1 MKKQKLWI
9 LISLIVMLGLLL
21 SACGGDEEPADT
33 PEPADVSQEEA
44 ADEPA
49 EEAADEPA
57 EEVADEPAE
66 EVADEPAEEVVD
78 EPAESESGEESSIV
92 IIIPEDPAAFSA
104 YVADTGYSQMLME
117 LVLLGLTDLDAEGN
131 IFTELAAELP
141 TIENGGVAF
150 DEDAWTM
157 EVTWTLRDDIFWAD
171 GEPVT
176 VEDVIFTWET
186 LTDPELGTW
195 VEGVDYTDGLEM
207 VDDYS
212 FIVHY
217 NTVYPNY
224 LLQFGAEDF
233 GVWPEHYCD
242 ATPGFASM
250 DCNRDPLSNGPYLLE
265 EWETG
270 DHLTFVRNPDYYVEG
285 KPGIDKIFVQ
295 IVPES
300 SVAQQLML
308 QGDADLQIWPTES
321 DAESYSES
329 DNVEVSFAPNERWV
343 MRLIPNLAARGETDS
358 ATYPHPILSDVQ
370 VRHALRMAID
380 VDTITDEI
388 FLGYSSPVWTE
399 FFRPPYECEIA
410 KPAFDPAAAAA
421 LLEEAGWI
429 DADGDGVRE
438 CHGCTTGAE
447 EGYPMSME
455 FIIYAEYG
463 EELELAQQ
471 LIAEMWSDIGIE
483 TQLAIVEGTTL
494 WSGYEEGGV
503 EQNGDYD
510 INMWDDGYPGI
521 DPTDNQM
528 WYFYHTDAG
537 EPDYGWNIGR
547 WSNED
552 FDAWLDEAYTL
563 DEEYR
568 QEVFCELAQIL
579 DDELPEI
586 LLFSAFDASG
596 VSARLQGVQATVNDT
611 HTWNVADWTVSE

>member
-1 MKKQKLWI
+1 MKKPKFWLLMSMLVI
-9 LISLIVMLGLLL
+9 LGLLL
-21 SACGGDEEPADT
+21 SACGGDEDTADTADT

-44 ADEPA
+44 
-49 EEAADEPA
+49 
-57 EEVADEPAE
+57 
-66 EVADEPAEEVVD
+66 VD
-78 EPAESESGEESSIV
+78 EPAEDTEVMEETSV
-92 IIIPEDPAAFSA
+92 TIIIPEDPAAFSA

-117 LVLLGLTDLDAEGN
+117 LVLIGLTDLDPDGN

-150 DEDAWTM
+150 DEENWTM
-157 EVTWTLRDDIFWAD
+157 DVTWKLRDDIFWAD

-176 VEDVIFTWET
+176 ADDVIFTWET
-186 LTDPELGTW
+186 GTDPELGTW
-195 VEGVDYTDGLEM
+195 IEGVDYTDGLEKI
-207 VDDYS
+207 DDYS
-212 FIVHY
+212 FVIHY

-224 LLQFGAEDF
+224 LLQFGGEDF

-242 ATPGFASM
+242 ASQGFMAW
-250 DCNRDPLSNGPYLLE
+250 DCNRDPLSSGPYLLD

-270 DHLTFVRNPDYYVEG
+270 DHLTFVRNPNYYEEG
-285 KPGIDKIFVQ
+285 KPSIDKIFVQ
-295 IVPES
+295 IVPEV

-308 QGDADLQIWPTES
+308 QGDGDVQIWPTES
-321 DAESYSES
+321 VAESYKES
-329 DNVEVSFAPNERWV
+329 DNVNVSFAPNERWV
-343 MRLIPNLAARGETDS
+343 MRLIPNLAARGEIDS
-358 ATYPHPILSDVQ
+358 ETYPHPILSDVQ
-370 VRHALRMAID
+370 VRQALRMAID
-380 VDTITDEI
+380 VDTITEDI
-388 FLGYSSPVWTE
+388 FLGYSTPVWTE
-399 FFRPPYECEIA
+399 FFRPPYECEIP
-410 KPAFDPAAAAA
+410 KPAFDPTGAAA

-429 DADGDGVRE
+429 DEDGDGVRE

-471 LIAEMWSDIGIE
+471 LIAEMWGDIGIE
-483 TQLAIVEGTTL
+483 TQLSMVEGTTL
-494 WSGYEEGGV
+494 WSGYEDGGI
-503 EQNGDYD
+503 EQSGDYD

-521 DPTDNQM
+521 DPTDNQL

-537 EPDYGWNIGR
+537 EPDFGWNVGR

-568 QEVFCELAQIL
+568 AEVFCELAQIL
-579 DDELPEI
+579 EDELPEI
-586 LLFSAFDASG
+586 LLFSAFDSSG
-596 VSARLQGVQATVNDT
+596 VSARLHGVQATVNDT

>member
-1 MKKQKLWI
+1 MKKKKFWL
-9 LISLIVMLGLLL
+9 LISLLVIVGLLAV
-21 SACGGDEEPADT
+21 ACSGGDEEVTDA
-33 PEPADVSQEEA
+33 PEPADVSQEEPA
-44 ADEPA
+44 EEPA
-49 EEAADEPA
+49 EEAEVM
-57 EEVADEPAE
+57 EET
-66 EVADEPAEEVVD
+66 
-78 EPAESESGEESSIV
+78 SIT

-117 LVLLGLTDLDAEGN
+117 MVMLGLTDLDPEGN
-131 IFTELAAELP
+131 VFTELAADLP
-141 TIENGGVAF
+141 TIENGGVEF

-157 EVTWTLRDDIFWAD
+157 DVTWTMRDDIFWAD

-176 VEDVIFTWET
+176 ADDVIFTWET
-186 LTDPELGTW
+186 MTDPESGTW
-195 VEGVDYTDGLEM
+195 VEGVDYTDGLEKI
-207 VDDYS
+207 DDYS

-242 ATPGFASM
+242 ASQGFTAW

-265 EWETG
+265 EWQTG
-270 DHLTFVRNPDYYVEG
+270 DHLTFVRNPDYYEEG

-295 IVPES
+295 VVPEV

-321 DAESYSES
+321 VAESYKEAN
-329 DNVEVSFAPNERWV
+329 NVDVSFAPSERWV

-358 ATYPHPILSDVQ
+358 ETYPHPILSDTQ
-370 VRHALRMAID
+370 VRQALRMAID
-380 VDTITDEI
+380 VDTITEDI

-399 FFRPPYECEIA
+399 FFRPPYECEIP

-429 DADGDGVRE
+429 DEDGDGVRE

-471 LIAEMWSDIGIE
+471 LIAEMWGDIGIE
-483 TQLAIVEGTTL
+483 TQLSIVEGTTL
-494 WSGYEEGGV
+494 WSGYEDGGI
-503 EQNGDYD
+503 EQTGDYD

-521 DPTDNQM
+521 DPTDNQL

-552 FDAWLDEAYTL
+552 FDAWLDEAYIL

-568 QEVFCELAQIL
+568 QEVFCEIAQIL
-579 DDELPEI
+579 EDELPEI

-611 HTWNVADWTVSE
+611 HTWNVADWTVTE

>member
-1 MKKQKLWI
+1 MKKPKFWLLMSMLVI
-9 LISLIVMLGLLL
+9 LGLLL
-21 SACGGDEEPADT
+21 SACGGDEDTADTADT

-44 ADEPA
+44 
-49 EEAADEPA
+49 
-57 EEVADEPAE
+57 
-66 EVADEPAEEVVD
+66 VD
-78 EPAESESGEESSIV
+78 EPAEDTEVMEETSV
-92 IIIPEDPAAFSA
+92 TIIIPEDPAAFSA

-117 LVLLGLTDLDAEGN
+117 LVLIGLTDLDPDGN

-150 DEDAWTM
+150 DEENWTM
-157 EVTWTLRDDIFWAD
+157 DVTWKLRDDIFWAD

-176 VEDVIFTWET
+176 ADDVIFTWET
-186 LTDPELGTW
+186 GTDPELGTW
-195 VEGVDYTDGLEM
+195 IEGVDYTDGLEKI
-207 VDDYS
+207 DDYS
-212 FIVHY
+212 FVIHY

-224 LLQFGAEDF
+224 LLQFGGEDF

-242 ATPGFASM
+242 ASQGFMAW
-250 DCNRDPLSNGPYLLE
+250 DCNRDPLSSGPYLLD

-270 DHLTFVRNPDYYVEG
+270 DHLTFVRNPNYYEEG
-285 KPGIDKIFVQ
+285 KPSIDKIFVQ
-295 IVPES
+295 IVPEV

-308 QGDADLQIWPTES
+308 QGDGDVQIWPTES
-321 DAESYSES
+321 VAESYKES
-329 DNVEVSFAPNERWV
+329 DNVNVSFAPNERWV
-343 MRLIPNLAARGETDS
+343 MRLIPNLATRGEIDS
-358 ATYPHPILSDVQ
+358 ETYPHPILSDVQ
-370 VRHALRMAID
+370 VRQALRMAID
-380 VDTITDEI
+380 VDTITEDI
-388 FLGYSSPVWTE
+388 FLGYSTPVWTE
-399 FFRPPYECEIA
+399 FFRPPYECEIP
-410 KPAFDPAAAAA
+410 KPAFDPTGAAA

-429 DADGDGVRE
+429 DEDGDGVRE

-471 LIAEMWSDIGIE
+471 LIAEMWGDIGIE
-483 TQLAIVEGTTL
+483 TQLSMVEGTTL
-494 WSGYEEGGV
+494 WSGYEDGGI
-503 EQNGDYD
+503 EQSGDYD

-521 DPTDNQM
+521 DPTDNQL

-537 EPDYGWNIGR
+537 EPDFGWNVGR

-568 QEVFCELAQIL
+568 AEVFCELAQIL
-579 DDELPEI
+579 EDELPEI
-586 LLFSAFDASG
+586 LLFSAFDSSG
-596 VSARLQGVQATVNDT
+596 VSARLHGVQATVNDT

>member
-1 MKKQKLWI
+1 MKKPKFWLLMSMLVI
-9 LISLIVMLGLLL
+9 LGLLL
-21 SACGGDEEPADT
+21 SACGGDEDT
-33 PEPADVSQEEA
+33 EVMEETS
-44 ADEPA
+44 
-49 EEAADEPA
+49 
-57 EEVADEPAE
+57 VT
-66 EVADEPAEEVVD
+66 
-78 EPAESESGEESSIV
+78 

-117 LVLLGLTDLDAEGN
+117 LVLIGLTDLDPDGN

-150 DEDAWTM
+150 NEEKWTM
-157 EVTWTLRDDIFWAD
+157 DVTWKLRDDIFWAD

-176 VEDVIFTWET
+176 ADDVIFTWET
-186 LTDPELGTW
+186 GTDPELGTW
-195 VEGVDYTDGLEM
+195 IEGVDYTDGLEKI
-207 VDDYS
+207 DDYS
-212 FIVHY
+212 FVIHY

-224 LLQFGAEDF
+224 LLQFGGEDF

-242 ATPGFASM
+242 ASQGFMAW
-250 DCNRDPLSNGPYLLE
+250 DCNRDPLSSGPYLLD

-270 DHLTFVRNPDYYVEG
+270 DHLTFVRNPNYYEEG
-285 KPGIDKIFVQ
+285 KPSIDKIFVQ
-295 IVPES
+295 IVPEV

-308 QGDADLQIWPTES
+308 QGDGDVQIWPTES
-321 DAESYSES
+321 VAESYKES
-329 DNVEVSFAPNERWV
+329 DNVNVSFAPNERWV
-343 MRLIPNLAARGETDS
+343 MRLIPNLAARGEIDS
-358 ATYPHPILSDVQ
+358 ETYPHPILSDVQ
-370 VRHALRMAID
+370 VRQALRMAID
-380 VDTITDEI
+380 VDTITEDI
-388 FLGYSSPVWTE
+388 FLGYSTPVWTE
-399 FFRPPYECEIA
+399 FFRPPYECEIP
-410 KPAFDPAAAAA
+410 KPAFDPTGAAA

-429 DADGDGVRE
+429 DEDGDGVRE

-471 LIAEMWSDIGIE
+471 LIAEMWGDIGIE
-483 TQLAIVEGTTL
+483 TQLSMVEGTTL
-494 WSGYEEGGV
+494 WSGYEDGGI
-503 EQNGDYD
+503 EQSGDYD

-521 DPTDNQM
+521 DPTDNQL

-537 EPDYGWNIGR
+537 EPDFGWNVGR

-568 QEVFCELAQIL
+568 AEVFCELAQIL
-579 DDELPEI
+579 EDELPEI
-586 LLFSAFDASG
+586 LLFSAFDSSG
-596 VSARLQGVQATVNDT
+596 VSARLHGVQATVNDT